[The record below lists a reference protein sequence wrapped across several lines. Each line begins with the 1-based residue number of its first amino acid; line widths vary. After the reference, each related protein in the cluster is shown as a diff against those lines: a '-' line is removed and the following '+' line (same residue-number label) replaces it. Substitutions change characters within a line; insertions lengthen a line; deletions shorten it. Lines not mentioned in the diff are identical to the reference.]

1 MKHHTSP
8 TLVCDRHD
16 ASRPTTLYEGLPSRL
31 LTRPPVLSEDQP
43 VGKALTDS
51 ATSTCDEAL
60 HAGPTEPAAL
70 TLRYPLLVRD
80 AVDEPL

>member
-8 TLVCDRHD
+8 TLVGDRHD

-31 LTRPPVLSEDQP
+31 LTRPPVLIEDQP

-51 ATSTCDEAL
+51 ATVAITCSATRTISPSAW
-60 HAGPTEPAAL
+60 H
-70 TLRYPLLVRD
+70 PL
-80 AVDEPL
+80 PI